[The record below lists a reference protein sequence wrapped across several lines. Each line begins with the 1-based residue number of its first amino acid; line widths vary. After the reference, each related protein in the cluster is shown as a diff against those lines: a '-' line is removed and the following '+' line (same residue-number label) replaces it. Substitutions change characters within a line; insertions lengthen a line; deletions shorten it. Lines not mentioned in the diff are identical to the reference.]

1 MSVSLNVGRHVV
13 KNHLQF
19 LPPSQSKLLR
29 PPQHGGSNNVRR
41 ERSPTRKL
49 NNTTIQFF
57 LQIFRSVRP
66 TEARY
71 GGGGA
76 TVTMTKPA
84 IWKW

>member
-13 KNHLQF
+13 KNIQNSY
-19 LPPSQSKLLR
+19 PRAKANSRVR
-29 PPQHGGSNNVRR
+29 PNTEVQNNVHR
-41 ERSPTRKL
+41 ERSLTRKL

-66 TEARY
+66 AEVRY
-71 GGGGA
+71 GGGA

-84 IWKW
+84 IRK